1 MNISNRPLEKL
12 VKRPHIGTAGGK
24 YQPTITQ
31 VFLNADLRGSHN
43 ALIALAA
50 IHKMDLTKLQT
61 NEAVVFINRART
73 LMKVFVTGNT
83 FSSTRRDFIDLDVVR
98 HIPRAFGAT
107 GDFKYDEALRL
118 SLTEKLAKK
127 RKALV
132 H

>member
-1 MNISNRPLEKL
+1 MNISNRPMEKL
-12 VKRPHIGTAGGK
+12 VKRPHFGTTQK
-24 YQPTITQ
+24 YHPTITQ

-50 IHKMDLTKLQT
+50 THKMDLTKLQT

-83 FSSTRRDFIDLDVVR
+83 FSSTRRDYIDLDVVR
-98 HIPRAFGAT
+98 HIPRAFGAN
-107 GDFKYDEALRL
+107 GDFKYDEALRI
-118 SLTEKLAKK
+118 SLTERLAKK
-127 RKALV
+127 RNALV